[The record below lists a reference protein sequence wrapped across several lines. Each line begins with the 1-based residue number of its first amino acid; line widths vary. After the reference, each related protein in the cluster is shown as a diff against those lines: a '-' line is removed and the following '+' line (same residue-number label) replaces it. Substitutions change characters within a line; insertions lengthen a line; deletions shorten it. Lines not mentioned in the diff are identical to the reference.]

1 MTTDWLAFWDSPHSI
16 YVNARHKDVHYR
28 LIAKEIAPLVPGPQA
43 RVLDYGCGEALHADL
58 VAAAAGELFLC
69 EAAPGVRE
77 GLVDRFAGQRNI
89 HVLAPHEAAR
99 LQEHSL
105 DLIVLHSVV
114 QYLTVGGAS
123 AFVCIVSPA
132 AQAGGMLV
140 VSDVIPPNVPA
151 VTDAFALLR
160 FGAGN
165 GFFFAAAWGL
175 LRTLLSNYWKLR
187 SKLGLTRY
195 ANAAMIEK
203 LDCRRLQRRACAGE
217 FRPQP
222 GAQSVLRAA
231 AVSAVGRISGRR
243 NPPSRGP
250 EGETAEY
257 ASLFR
262 RQHVARVPN
271 KKAARGD
278 LAGGLVKVGC
288 ALSGSDFTCL
298 AASADRS
305 PPGSPCRCGR
315 RSSTGSASEPHR
327 SPCPQPEARGRRARR
342 AGRRLRRG
350 RVRSPAIDRRGGG
363 FLGAQVGEHHHAVLR
378 VALGQAGAGPGGR
391 HGRGRVCGDRLGIS
405 PPT

>member
-28 LIAKEIAPLVPGPQA
+28 LIAKDIAPLVPGPQA

-99 LQEHSL
+99 LAEHSL

-114 QYLTVGGAS
+114 QYLTVSGAS
-123 AFVCIVSPA
+123 ALFALFHRLLKP
-132 AQAGGMLV
+132 GGMLV

-151 VTDAFALLR
+151 VTDALALLR

-175 LRTLLSNYWKLR
+175 VRTLLSNYWKIR

-203 LDCRRLQRRACAGE
+203 LDAAG
-217 FRPQP
+217 FNA
-222 GAQSVLRAA
+222 G
-231 AVSAVGRISGRR
+231 
-243 NPPSRGP
+243 
-250 EGETAEY
+250 
-257 ASLFR
+257 
-262 RQHVARVPN
+262 
-271 KKAARGD
+271 
-278 LAGGLVKVGC
+278 LAPANIG
-288 ALSGSDFTCL
+288 
-298 AASADRS
+298 
-305 PPGSPCRCGR
+305 
-315 RSSTGSASEPHR
+315 HN
-327 SPCPQPEARGRRARR
+327 RARKAFYAR
-342 AGRRLRRG
+342 PR
-350 RVRSPAIDRRGGG
+350 
-363 FLGAQVGEHHHAVLR
+363 
-378 VALGQAGAGPGGR
+378 
-391 HGRGRVCGDRLGIS
+391 
-405 PPT
+405 